1 MAREMAHLAAATASE
16 AGPWRMGGIGPSP
29 AEWEP
34 WGFLTVGKF
43 FLGRTEVRTQ
53 PVASKRQKLNGR
65 AMWRHDLGKQFFLY
79 NQQIFTSNLVVK
91 MTWVTQKKK
100 QSQRTLTI
108 QMLA

>member
-16 AGPWRMGGIGPSP
+16 AAPWRMGGIGPSP

-34 WGFLTVGKF
+34 WGFLTAGKF

-65 AMWRHDLGKQFFLY
+65 AMASMKQPGHFFV
-79 NQQIFTSNLVVK
+79 Q
-91 MTWVTQKKK
+91 
-100 QSQRTLTI
+100 
-108 QMLA
+108 

>member
-16 AGPWRMGGIGPSP
+16 AAPWRMRGIGPSP

-65 AMWRHDLGKQFFLY
+65 AMWRPEIYTGSFFV
-79 NQQIFTSNLVVK
+79 Q
-91 MTWVTQKKK
+91 
-100 QSQRTLTI
+100 
-108 QMLA
+108 

>member
-16 AGPWRMGGIGPSP
+16 AAPWRMRGIGPSP

-65 AMWRHDLGKQFFLY
+65 AMWRYEIHAIFLC
-79 NQQIFTSNLVVK
+79 NKQIFTSNLVVK
-91 MTWVTQKKK
+91 MTRVTQKKK